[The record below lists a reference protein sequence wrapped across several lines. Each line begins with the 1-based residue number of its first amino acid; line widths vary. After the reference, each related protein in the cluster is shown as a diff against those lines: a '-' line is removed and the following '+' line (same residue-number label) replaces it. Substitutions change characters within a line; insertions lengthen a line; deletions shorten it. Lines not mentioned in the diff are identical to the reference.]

1 MRAMCF
7 ALLCAFVVG
16 CGKAAKTAGRASAD
30 ASPEPTPT
38 RSAPTKLSLPAV
50 KKSAPKDPAPK
61 DPAPKDGTPVAFD
74 GLSNTISNDYFNDPA
89 RANAKYKDKRVRL
102 KGRID
107 QINAGKDGLV
117 LGYCG
122 IHDMGRM
129 VEPTVLFFFAKEDE
143 KTASDVKKGMLA
155 TIEGVCRGRI
165 EDDAKRVPGYTFHVR
180 IEGCKVIN
188 VEQEKK

>member
-7 ALLCAFVVG
+7 ALLCAFAVG
-16 CGKAAKTAGRASAD
+16 CGKTAPTTGRASAD
-30 ASPEPTPT
+30 TDSEPAPAGSP
-38 RSAPTKLSLPAV
+38 PTKPSR
-50 KKSAPKDPAPK
+50 PAPK
-61 DPAPKDGTPVAFD
+61 EPAPKKAQPKDDGTLAFD
-74 GLSNTISNDYFNDPA
+74 GLSNTISNDYFNDPG
-89 RANAKYKDKRVRL
+89 RADTKYKDKRVRL

-107 QINAGKDGLV
+107 QINPRKDGLS

-122 IHDMGRM
+122 VHDMGRM
-129 VEPTVLFFFAKEDE
+129 VEPTVLFFFAKDDE

-180 IEGCKVIN
+180 IEGCKVLN
-188 VEQEKK
+188 VELEKK